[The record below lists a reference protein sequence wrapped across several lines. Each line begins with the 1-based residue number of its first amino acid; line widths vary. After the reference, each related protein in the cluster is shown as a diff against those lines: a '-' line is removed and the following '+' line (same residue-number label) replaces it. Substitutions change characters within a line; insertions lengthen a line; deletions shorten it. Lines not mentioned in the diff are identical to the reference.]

1 MSDFVWWSPTTPF
14 SSFHFIKRTN
24 KNEGED
30 RWGER
35 TDLFARLQGKDE
47 LKVYSGLDLGLRVA
61 VVPSR
66 KLHQLLLCKSRRK
79 RERVGES
86 ESVPV
91 LESSGNTL
99 EVGHTTGTGG
109 VTTLGLL
116 TPLVCII
123 TKLSAKFGG
132 RQQEEKRG

>member
-1 MSDFVWWSPTTPF
+1 MWWSPTTPF

-66 KLHQLLLCKSRRK
+66 KLFHSNPREYGKT
-79 RERVGES
+79 REREGKS

>member
-1 MSDFVWWSPTTPF
+1 MGS
-14 SSFHFIKRTN
+14 
-24 KNEGED
+24 
-30 RWGER
+30 
-35 TDLFARLQGKDE
+35 L
-47 LKVYSGLDLGLRVA
+47 LGLRLGLAGSGGALTETVSIGSSS
-61 VVPSR
+61 V
-66 KLHQLLLCKSRRK
+66 KKD
-79 RERVGES
+79 EGESETGS

-132 RQQEEKRG
+132 RQQEEKRS